1 MYDPKSMYA
10 DAFINHEE
18 IIETLAYAQK
28 NKDNIALINEILD
41 KARPKKEGNSTVCAG
56 LSHREASVLLACEDK
71 EILEKI
77 YALAE
82 EIKLAYYGNRI
93 VIFAP
98 LYLSNYCING
108 CVYCPYHMKNKNIPR
123 KKLTQE
129 EVRQEVIALQDM
141 GHKRLAIEAG
151 RIPSII
157 PSSIYWS
164 ALKPFTPLIIKTGR
178 SAA

>member
-98 LYLSNYCING
+98 LYLSNY
-108 CVYCPYHMKNKNIPR
+108 
-123 KKLTQE
+123 
-129 EVRQEVIALQDM
+129 
-141 GHKRLAIEAG
+141 
-151 RIPSII
+151 
-157 PSSIYWS
+157 
-164 ALKPFTPLIIKTGR
+164 
-178 SAA
+178 